1 MQRKSRLDATNF
13 LAMIMFSN
21 QPLGQVSLEDLANDF
36 CEQNG
41 IAISK
46 QAIQERFNDYA
57 VTFMQNLLKEQ
68 LSRQLPIL
76 EKSKIYESFN
86 RIRIKDSTRYSLPK
100 KYASVY
106 KGHGGIGGPAQISI
120 QYEYDILTSQVMS
133 LEFTGACINDQ
144 QDSRDSLHTIKKGDL
159 LIRDLGYS
167 TQGYIKHITNAEAF
181 YINRLN
187 SLWKIYDMQSNPI
200 DLIKVSRK
208 IKRYS
213 LPFMDLNILIRIG
226 EELVPSR
233 LLISPVDE
241 KTYKHRVK
249 KAQRKGNSSGYN
261 LTDQYKASA
270 SMNLFITNVPKTQLT
285 AMEITS
291 LYRLRWQIELI
302 FKVWKS
308 QANIDKIKS
317 VKIQRF
323 QCELIARL
331 LWLLLHWQALRL
343 TQHLVSIRCS
353 VWKFYKVAYRLST
366 HLRQVFLGQ
375 KTAKEWLDKLFKL
388 ATRKFQTES
397 KRGKT
402 DNFPLLHLSLA

>member
-13 LAMIMFSN
+13 LSMIMFSN

-41 IAISK
+41 ITISK

-57 VTFMQNLLKEQ
+57 VIFMQNLLKEQ

-76 EKSKIYESFN
+76 EKSGIYKPFN
-86 RIRIKDSTRYSLPK
+86 RIRIKDSTHYSLPK
-100 KYASVY
+100 RYASIY
-106 KGHGGIGGPAQISI
+106 KGYGGISGPAQISI
-120 QYEYDILTSQVMS
+120 QYEYDILNSKVMS
-133 LEFTGACINDQ
+133 LELTSACINDQ

-159 LIRDLGYS
+159 LIRDLGYA

-187 SLWKIYDMQSNPI
+187 SLWKIYDIQSNPI
-200 DLIKVSRK
+200 DFVKVARK

-226 EELVPSR
+226 GELVPSR
-233 LLISPVDE
+233 LMISPVDE
-241 KTYKHRVK
+241 KTYVQRIK
-249 KAQRKGNSSGYN
+249 KAQLKGNNSGYK

-270 SMNLFITNVPKTQLT
+270 SMNLFITNIPKTRM
-285 AMEITS
+285 AAEEIRT
-291 LYRLRWQIELI
+291 LYRSRWQVELI

-317 VKIQRF
+317 VKLQRF
-323 QCELIARL
+323 QCELLARL

-343 TQHLVSIRCS
+343 TQHLVTIRCS
-353 VWKFYKVAYRLST
+353 VWKFYKVAYRLSA
-366 HLRQVFLGQ
+366 HLRQVFLGL
-375 KTAKEWLDKLFKL
+375 KPVKEWFEKLIKL
-388 ATRKFQTES
+388 ATRKYRTEL
-397 KRGKT
+397 KKGKT
-402 DNFPLLHLSLA
+402 DNFAILRMSLA

>member
-1 MQRKSRLDATNF
+1 VQRKSRLDATNF

-41 IAISK
+41 ITISK

-106 KGHGGIGGPAQISI
+106 KGHGGIGGSAQISI

-133 LEFTGACINDQ
+133 LEFTSACINDQ

-159 LIRDLGYS
+159 LIRDLGYA

-233 LLISPVDE
+233 LLISSVDE
-241 KTYKHRVK
+241 KTYKLRIK
-249 KAQRKGNSSGYN
+249 KAQKKGNSSGYN

-270 SMNLFITNVPKTQLT
+270 SMNLFITNVPKTRLT
-285 AMEITS
+285 ATEIIS

-366 HLRQVFLGQ
+366 QLRQVFLGQ
-375 KTAKEWLDKLFKL
+375 KTVKEWFEKLFKL
-388 ATRKFQTES
+388 ASRKYQTES

-402 DNFPLLHLSLA
+402 DNFALLHLSLA

>member
-1 MQRKSRLDATNF
+1 
-13 LAMIMFSN
+13 MFSN

-41 IAISK
+41 ITISK

-57 VTFMQNLLKEQ
+57 VAFMQNLLKEQ

-86 RIRIKDSTRYSLPK
+86 RIRIKDSTRYALPK

-106 KGHGGIGGPAQISI
+106 KGHGGIGGSAQISI

-133 LEFTGACINDQ
+133 LEFTSACINDQ

-159 LIRDLGYS
+159 LIRDLGYT

-187 SLWKIYDMQSNPI
+187 SLWKIYDRQSNPI

-241 KTYKHRVK
+241 KTYKLRVK
-249 KAQRKGNSSGYN
+249 KAQKKSNSLGYS
-261 LTDQYKASA
+261 LTDQYRASA
-270 SMNLFITNVPKTQLT
+270 SMNLFITNVPKTRLT
-285 AMEITS
+285 ATEITS

-308 QANIDKIKS
+308 QANINKIKS

-343 TQHLVSIRCS
+343 TQRLVSIRCS

-366 HLRQVFLGQ
+366 QLRQVFLGQ
-375 KTAKEWLDKLFKL
+375 KTAKEWFEKLFKL
-388 ATRKFQTES
+388 ASRKYQTES

-402 DNFPLLHLSLA
+402 DSFALLHLS